1 MSARTALGAPLALSL
16 AGHAALLAVLAGA
29 GFVAGRP
36 ARPDAERVVPV
47 KRAVDLP
54 APAGRRLRVEVG
66 EPAPGP
72 PPAGSDEAAVALDTA
87 DPRYR
92 PYLSGVKQRIW
103 ERWGAPGLPEGAAA
117 RGALVVEFTLT
128 RSGRLAASGV
138 RETPASR
145 RSTGPRSTPS
155 RAPSRSRRCRFDR
168 RRFDARPR
176 PLRLRLTAARM
187 AIAPQAS

>member
-1 MSARTALGAPLALSL
+1 M
-16 AGHAALLAVLAGA
+16 
-29 GFVAGRP
+29 RP
-36 ARPDAERVVPV
+36 VVERVVPV

-66 EPAPGP
+66 EPAPGVP
-72 PPAGSDEAAVALDTA
+72 TGGSEEAPVSLDTA

-103 ERWGAPGLPEGAAA
+103 ERWNAPALPEGRTA

-138 RETPASR
+138 FETSGVPALDRAALDAVARAVPFTPLPASIAGDAMR
-145 RSTGPRSTPS
+145 V
-155 RAPSRSRRCRFDR
+155 RARFVYD
-168 RRFDARPR
+168 
-176 PLRLRLTAARM
+176 
-187 AIAPQAS
+187 